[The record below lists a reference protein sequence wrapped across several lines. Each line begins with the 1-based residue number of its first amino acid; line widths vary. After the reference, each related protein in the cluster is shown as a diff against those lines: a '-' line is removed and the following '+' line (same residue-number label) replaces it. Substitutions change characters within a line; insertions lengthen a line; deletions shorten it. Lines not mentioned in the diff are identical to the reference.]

1 MKKVCILIM
10 LLACL
15 AGCSQKAVD
24 LDPQTAAKTLTDAS
38 TGDSPLSKLDLDAAL
53 ALYGLTSGEVADGS
67 IYIGNS
73 GTVDEVSVWK
83 AVSDSAANTIEDRV
97 RDRIATQ
104 KDVYADYRPDEIPK
118 LNNAVVVRRGQF
130 VILFI
135 DGDSKAAQKAVDSLF

>member
-1 MKKVCILIM
+1 M
-10 LLACL
+10 
-15 AGCSQKAVD
+15 
-24 LDPQTAAKTLTDAS
+24 
-38 TGDSPLSKLDLDAAL
+38 
-53 ALYGLTSGEVADGS
+53 
-67 IYIGNS
+67 
-73 GTVDEVSVWK
+73 DEVSVWK
-83 AVSDSAANTIEDRV
+83 AVSDSAAITIEDRV